1 MDILVTFFLNVLF
14 DRGIYPD
21 SWTESI
27 ILPLA
32 SLIRVTK
39 MIQTTTNKYLCAIP
53 VVSYIVP
60 LLTTGYRS
68 ALNKTILRENVK
80 QV

>member
-1 MDILVTFFLNVLF
+1 MDILVTFFNVLF

-39 MIQTTTNKYLCAIP
+39 MIQTTTNKYLYAIP
-53 VVSYIVP
+53 IVSNIVP

-68 ALNKTILRENVK
+68 GLNKTISGENVK